1 MGAAFRGNDSS
12 AQKKVEELFPREIG
26 RAQFVK
32 EIKGETATDEN
43 GRVGRVVQR
52 VYLEKPVRI
61 VKANVERT
69 ITS

>member
-1 MGAAFRGNDSS
+1 V
-12 AQKKVEELFPREIG
+12 KELFPREIG

-43 GRVGRVVQR
+43 RRVGRVVQR